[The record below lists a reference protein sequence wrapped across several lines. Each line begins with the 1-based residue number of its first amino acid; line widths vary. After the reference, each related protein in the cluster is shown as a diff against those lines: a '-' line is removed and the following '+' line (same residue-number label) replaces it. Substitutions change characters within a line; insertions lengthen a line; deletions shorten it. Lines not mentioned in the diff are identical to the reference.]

1 MQGATSFQKAYQR
14 ADKRSVNQDYCP
26 AASATTTPNDVMI
39 TASEHQQWNSIEF
52 CPPFLQWQHEQC
64 QHLAYNVQPRPVQ
77 YTEHRLTGNDLA
89 IRDVRCDGNC
99 LFRALALAVTGN
111 EQNHMLVCQ
120 GLVAY
125 MRQHRNSVKHYI
137 IWESDGNSLDE
148 DFEAQMCEM
157 ENNGTWG
164 TQAEIISAA
173 SMFQTNI
180 HMYQRRQ
187 NRSGV
192 IREWHTYRAEMLLQC
207 RSLLPNCSLYLNHT
221 GNHYNVVIGNQNSL
235 GRSQAEFTEVYA
247 KQRKID
253 ENNNTI
259 STEINANDA
268 SDYCNSFQ
276 ADTCFTASSVLKK
289 CRNCGKTLKNLKLHL
304 TKKPMCKNLYDLSSI
319 EAESAVRTKRRQSL
333 YKQQNQLQISEKKKN
348 YRENNRDIIEK
359 YNNENKEKIRE
370 KQKNYN
376 RENKEKIQEKQEKYN
391 CENNMNMIAK
401 TKITLEQNKTNT
413 IRKTKGNSR
422 KTTKVRL

>member
-1 MQGATSFQKAYQR
+1 M
-14 ADKRSVNQDYCP
+14 
-26 AASATTTPNDVMI
+26 
-39 TASEHQQWNSIEF
+39 
-52 CPPFLQWQHEQC
+52 
-64 QHLAYNVQPRPVQ
+64 AYNVQPRPVQ
-77 YTEHRLTGNDLA
+77 YTEQHRLTGNDLA
-89 IRDVRCDGNC
+89 IRDVRGDGNC

-111 EQNHMLVCQ
+111 EQNHMLVRQ
-120 GLVAY
+120 GVVAY

-137 IWESDGNSLDE
+137 IRESVGNSLDE

-173 SMFQTNI
+173 SMFQTNM

-192 IREWHTYRAEMLLQC
+192 IGEWHTYRAEMLLQC
-207 RSLLPNCSLYLNHT
+207 RSLLPNCSLHLNHT

-235 GRSQAEFTEVYA
+235 SRSQAEFTEVYA
-247 KQRKID
+247 KRRKID

-259 STEINANDA
+259 STKINANDA

-276 ADTCFTASSVLKK
+276 ADTCFTANSVLKK
-289 CRNCGKTLKNLKLHL
+289 CRNCGKTFKNLKLHL

-319 EAESAVRTKRRQSL
+319 EAESAVRTKRRQ

-348 YRENNRDIIEK
+348 YRKNNRDIIEK

-376 RENKEKIQEKQEKYN
+376 RENKEKIREKQKNYNRENKEKIQEKQEKYN
-391 CENNMNMIAK
+391 RENKDKIREKQHEYDCKNKNNIRAK
-401 TKITLEQNKTNT
+401 QNKYNQ
-413 IRKTKGNSR
+413 KNKGKIQR